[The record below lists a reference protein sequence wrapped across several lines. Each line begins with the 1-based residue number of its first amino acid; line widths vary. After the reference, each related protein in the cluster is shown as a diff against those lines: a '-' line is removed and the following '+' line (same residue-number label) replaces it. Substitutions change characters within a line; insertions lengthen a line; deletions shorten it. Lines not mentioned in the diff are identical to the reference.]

1 MFLTYLVYSK
11 SYQYGGKYW
20 YGKSN
25 RLSKLLSTNKELIRK
40 KTRSLAYLWPKLAK
54 RRLYRFIWR

>member
-40 KTRSLAYLWPKLAK
+40 KKIDL
-54 RRLYRFIWR
+54 